1 MVSRWII
8 HVKQYASKHKMS
20 YKEAMSKARASYKP
34 VKKVMKKKGGDYA
47 NRMKPCVED
56 PAPRVIGG
64 AKMMP
69 LPQLKK
75 EVKSL
80 GHKLSR
86 VVNGVR
92 KAYNKKELMSKL
104 EGVAEKMED
113 KMDELEGGKFSFK
126 QLANDAGRISKKILK
141 TAIPAAVGVG
151 TAIET
156 GNPMAG
162 MAASKGASELTNYVL
177 GAGKKRRKKKE

>member
-1 MVSRWII
+1 MASKWIA
-8 HVKQYASKHKMS
+8 HVKAYCQKHGCS
-20 YKEAMSKARASYKP
+20 YKEGLSRARASYKP
-34 VKKVMKKKGGDYA
+34 VKKGGAMVGMDGHGI
-47 NRMKPCVED
+47 KPMCLE
-56 PAPRVIGG
+56 RTIGG
-64 AKMMP
+64 ARMMP

-80 GHKLSR
+80 GHSLSR
-86 VVNGVR
+86 VVDGVR

-104 EGVAEKMED
+104 VAADM
-113 KMDELEGGKFSFK
+113 EGGKFSFK

-151 TAIET
+151 TAMET
-156 GNPMAG
+156 GNP
-162 MAASKGASELTNYVL
+162 AAALAAAKGSSELTNYVL

>member
-1 MVSRWII
+1 MVSPWIT
-8 HVKQYASKHKMS
+8 HLKAYASKHKIS
-20 YKEAMSKARASYKP
+20 YKEAMSKARPSYKP
-34 VKKVMKKKGGDYA
+34 VKKGGAMA
-47 NRMKPCVED
+47 NRMKPCMDE

-80 GHKLSR
+80 GHNLSR
-86 VVNGVR
+86 VVDGVR

-104 EGVAEKMED
+104 VASDAM
-113 KMDELEGGKFSFK
+113 EGGKFSFK
-126 QLANDAGRISKKILK
+126 QLASDAGRISKKILK
-141 TAIPAAVGVG
+141 TAIPVVAGVG
-151 TAIET
+151 TTIET

-162 MAASKGASELTNYVL
+162 MAASKGATELTNYVL
-177 GAGKKRRKKKE
+177 GAGRKRRSKK

>member
-1 MVSRWII
+1 MVSRWIE
-8 HVKQYASKHKMS
+8 HVKKYASKHKMS

-34 VKKVMKKKGGDYA
+34 VKKGGA
-47 NRMKPCVED
+47 MVGMNGHGMKPCNLE
-56 PAPRVIGG
+56 RMIGG

-86 VVNGVR
+86 VVDGVR

-104 EGVAEKMED
+104 VAEDAM
-113 KMDELEGGKFSFK
+113 EGGKFSFK
-126 QLANDAGRISKKILK
+126 QLASDAGKISKKILK
-141 TAIPAAVGVG
+141 TAVPVVAGLG
-151 TAIET
+151 TTIET

-162 MAASKGASELTNYVL
+162 MAAAKGATELTNYVL

>member
-1 MVSRWII
+1 MVSRWIT

-34 VKKVMKKKGGDYA
+34 VKKGGAMVGMDGHGI
-47 NRMKPCVED
+47 KPEHLE
-56 PAPRVIGG
+56 RTIGG

-80 GHKLSR
+80 GHNLSR
-86 VVNGVR
+86 VVDGVR

-104 EGVAEKMED
+104 VSSDSM
-113 KMDELEGGKFSFK
+113 GGKFSFK

-141 TAIPAAVGVG
+141 VGVPAMAGVG

-162 MAASKGASELTNYVL
+162 MAAAKGATELTNYIL
-177 GAGKKRRKKKE
+177 GAGKRRKKKCN

>member
-1 MVSRWII
+1 MVSKWIL
-8 HVKQYASKHKMS
+8 HVKAYASKHKMS

-34 VKKVMKKKGGDYA
+34 VKKGGAYA
-47 NRMKPCVED
+47 NRMKPCMED

-86 VVNGVR
+86 VVDGVR
-92 KAYNKKELMSKL
+92 KAYNKKELMAKL
-104 EGVAEKMED
+104 VTSDA
-113 KMDELEGGKFSFK
+113 MDELEGGKFSFK

-141 TAIPAAVGVG
+141 TAIPVVAGVG
-151 TAIET
+151 TTIET

-162 MAASKGASELTNYVL
+162 MAASKGATELTNYVL